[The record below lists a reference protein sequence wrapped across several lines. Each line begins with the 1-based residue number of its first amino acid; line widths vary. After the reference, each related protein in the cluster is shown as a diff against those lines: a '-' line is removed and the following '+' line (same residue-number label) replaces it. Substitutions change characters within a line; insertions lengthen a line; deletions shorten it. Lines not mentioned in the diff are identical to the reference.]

1 MGYPIWGTVFS
12 GAYYGMEFGW
22 SGTDY
27 GRYRISHERGW
38 QQAGRTTGMYVGI
51 YLVSVFIASISQIL
65 LKKSALKQYDNRWKA
80 YINRYVIVAY
90 MLLFFSMFLTIF
102 AYRGVELKLG
112 PVLEATSYLYVAVL
126 SYIFLQEHISKRK
139 KWGLVLIILGIVVSN
154 LG

>member
-1 MGYPIWGTVFS
+1 
-12 GAYYGMEFGW
+12 
-22 SGTDY
+22 
-27 GRYRISHERGW
+27 
-38 QQAGRTTGMYVGI
+38 
-51 YLVSVFIASISQIL
+51 
-65 LKKSALKQYDNRWKA
+65 
-80 YINRYVIVAY
+80 

>member
-1 MGYPIWGTVFS
+1 
-12 GAYYGMEFGW
+12 
-22 SGTDY
+22 
-27 GRYRISHERGW
+27 
-38 QQAGRTTGMYVGI
+38 MYVGI